1 MYVDCRIDALDVV
14 GLLCAQLTSDL
25 LAIAKFLIV

>member
-14 GLLCAQLTSDL
+14 AYFVHSWR
-25 LAIAKFLIV
+25 AIC